1 MAFLFNKEK
10 NKYIELNL
18 FTTNEKDWIAYSM
31 CGGNIYQQTRKEL
44 FRLDNEYLYFH
55 NTIYENE
62 IEKII
67 NGLSNIKESCRYTF
81 EPVDEGEFRL
91 ESDYKDN
98 VVYIKCT
105 FYVVDMMESEGIEDN
120 IFEIETTYF
129 MLYEFLIQLSLQ
141 ITWLNKNSRE
151 EVLQQMVGILF

>member
-1 MAFLFNKEK
+1 M
-10 NKYIELNL
+10 
-18 FTTNEKDWIAYSM
+18 
-31 CGGNIYQQTRKEL
+31 

-55 NTIYENE
+55 NTVYENE

-105 FYVVDMMESEGIEDN
+105 FYIVDMMENEGIEDN
-120 IFEIETTYF
+120 IFVIETTYF
-129 MLYEFLIQLSLQ
+129 MLYEFLIQLRKEY
-141 ITWLNKNSRE
+141 N
-151 EVLQQMVGILF
+151 MVK

>member
-1 MAFLFNKEK
+1 MSNGTKL
-10 NKYIELNL
+10 EL
-18 FTTNEKDWIAYSM
+18 I
-31 CGGNIYQQTRKEL
+31 
-44 FRLDNEYLYFH
+44 RLDNEYLYFH

>member
-18 FTTNEKDWIAYSM
+18 FTTNEKDWITYSM

-55 NTIYENE
+55 NTAYENE
-62 IEKII
+62 IETII
-67 NGLSNIKESCRYTF
+67 NGLSNIKESCHYTF

-105 FYVVDMMESEGIEDN
+105 FYVVDMMENEGIKDN
-120 IFEIETTYF
+120 IFRIETTYL
-129 MLYEFLIQLSLQ
+129 MLYEFLIQLRKEYNI
-141 ITWLNKNSRE
+141 ITQNIAK
-151 EVLQQMVGILF
+151 

>member
-55 NTIYENE
+55 NTVYENE

-105 FYVVDMMESEGIEDN
+105 FYVVDMMENEGIEDN
-120 IFEIETTYF
+120 IF
-129 MLYEFLIQLSLQ
+129 
-141 ITWLNKNSRE
+141 
-151 EVLQQMVGILF
+151 

>member
-55 NTIYENE
+55 NTVYENE

-98 VVYIKCT
+98 VV
-105 FYVVDMMESEGIEDN
+105 DMMENEGVEDN

-129 MLYEFLIQLSLQ
+129 MLYEFLIQLKKEY
-141 ITWLNKNSRE
+141 N
-151 EVLQQMVGILF
+151 MVK

>member
-1 MAFLFNKEK
+1 
-10 NKYIELNL
+10 
-18 FTTNEKDWIAYSM
+18 M

-55 NTIYENE
+55 NTVYENE

-105 FYVVDMMESEGIEDN
+105 FYVVDMMENEGIEDN

-129 MLYEFLIQLSLQ
+129 MLYEFLIQLRKEY
-141 ITWLNKNSRE
+141 N
-151 EVLQQMVGILF
+151 MVK

>member
-1 MAFLFNKEK
+1 MSYGTKL
-10 NKYIELNL
+10 EL
-18 FTTNEKDWIAYSM
+18 I
-31 CGGNIYQQTRKEL
+31 
-44 FRLDNEYLYFH
+44 RLDNEYLYFH